1 MRFSQMTW
9 VIVLGLFLMPI
20 ALSAQTGLRKKADKY
35 YQLHDY
41 DEAIK
46 TYLRYI
52 NKNRD
57 EQTPKARLADSY
69 RHTNQL
75 KEAEKWY
82 KEVINI
88 STIDPEFYFQY
99 GQTLKGL
106 GKYEEARKWFLR
118 YAESNPEKGVHFSTS
133 CIHAMEKLGTP
144 AAYKINAEFV
154 NTPAADF
161 APTFFKDQVVFASSR
176 IDFSGSNKAR
186 AEVNFPF
193 VSRRDQ
199 NNYLMKPN
207 LLHERIKAANEG
219 PISYSADGRWVA
231 LTRNNF
237 VNGKRQIPSSGVNLN
252 LQIGEAL
259 PNGEW
264 QNEKYFSYNGSNFS
278 TAYPSFS
285 PDGNT
290 LYFASNRP
298 DGFGGFDIFVTFRVG
313 NTWTTPENLGPT
325 VNTQGDEISPF
336 FDGEDL
342 YFSSNYHKGM
352 GGLDV
357 FRAAKSG
364 GSWDR
369 VYHLDTNVNTSR
381 DDYGFIYD
389 KNKNLGYLVSNRTGG
404 KGNEDI
410 YRVSKSSDN
419 LEITVLDEFT
429 MQPIVGADI
438 DFSSCGQPTFVTDIN
453 GRHILQVPQGL
464 NCQATIRKAG
474 YLGSILNVSQNQLS
488 GAQSLQVLLRRSGS
502 GGGVVNNNPP
512 PNSGG
517 FTGQIFDVVT
527 GGNVGSVFV
536 AATNQQTGTRLETR
550 TDGTGN
556 YSLSLEPFTSYLI
569 TYSKP
574 GYFDVSRN
582 INTGNGQET
591 NLLGGYPIRATGNTP
606 PVTDNSNTNT
616 GGSTAPSGG
625 TFNTAGYSIQV
636 AAFNTSRT
644 NDLSRFKQLGSIGN
658 VYNRYEGNQTKVRV
672 GVFQTRA
679 EASAAAKKMKTQGF
693 KDCFVVS
700 ETLEGLGGEVV
711 IADNSKGNNNTG
723 NTGGTATSG
732 LSGYK
737 VRLAAYRKPE
747 FFQRSKVDAIGI
759 VERRIKGPWTIMLLS
774 GYGTLGD
781 AQRAASS
788 ARGAGFSQAH
798 VVIDDGVSLTKVK

>member
-1 MRFSQMTW
+1 MTW
-9 VIVLGLFLMPI
+9 VIVLGIFLMPI
-20 ALSAQTGLRKKADKY
+20 ALSAQSGLRKKADKY
-35 YQLHDY
+35 YQIHDY

-52 NKNRD
+52 SKNRN

-75 KEAEKWY
+75 AEAKKWY

-88 STIDPEFYFQY
+88 NTINPEFYFQY

-106 GKYEEARKWFLR
+106 KEYEEARKWFLK
-118 YAESNPEKGVHFSTS
+118 YAESNPEKGMHYAAS
-133 CIHAMEKLGTP
+133 CQHAIDKSGSP

-154 NTPAADF
+154 NTPASDF
-161 APTFFKDQVVFASSR
+161 APAFFKDQVVYASSR
-176 IDFSGSNKAR
+176 IDYSGSNKAR
-186 AEVNFPF
+186 AEVNYPF
-193 VSRRDQ
+193 ISSRDQ

-207 LLHERIKAANEG
+207 LLHQRIKAANEG
-219 PISYSADGRWVA
+219 PIAYSGDGRWVA

-252 LQIGEAL
+252 LQIAEAL

-264 QNEKYFSYNGSNFS
+264 QNEKYFTYNGPNFS

-336 FDGEDL
+336 FDGADL

-352 GGLDV
+352 GGFDV

-364 GSWDR
+364 GTWDR
-369 VYHLDTNVNTSR
+369 VYHLDTNINSPR

-389 KNKNLGYLVSNRTGG
+389 QNKNLGYLVSNRLGG
-404 KGNEDI
+404 KGQEDI

-419 LEITVLDEFT
+419 LEITVLDEFS
-429 MQPIVGADI
+429 MQPVVGADI

-464 NCQATIRKAG
+464 NCQAVIRKSG
-474 YLGSILNVSQNQLS
+474 YLANTLNVSQNQLG
-488 GAQSLQVLLRRSGS
+488 GAQSLQVLLRRSG
-502 GGGVVNNNPP
+502 GIVNNSSTNTSS
-512 PNSGG
+512 NTNTGYS
-517 FTGQIFDVVT
+517 GQIYDIVS

-536 AATNQQTGTRLETR
+536 AATNQQTGVRLETR

-556 YSLSLEPFTSYLI
+556 YTLSLDPNSSYLI

-574 GYFDVSRN
+574 GYYDVSRN
-582 INTGNGQET
+582 ITTGNGQTT
-591 NLLGGYPIRATGNTP
+591 NLLGGYPMRATGTTP
-606 PVTDNSNTNT
+606 PVTDNSGNGGTT
-616 GGSTAPSGG
+616 GGSFASGY
-625 TFNTAGYSIQV
+625 AVQV
-636 AAFNTSRT
+636 AAYNSSRT
-644 NDLSRFKQLGSIGN
+644 TDLSRFEKLGSLGN
-658 VYNRYEGNQTKVRV
+658 VYNRYDGNKTKIRV

-679 EASAAAKKMKTQGF
+679 EASAAAKKVKAKGF
-693 KDCFVVS
+693 KDAFVVS
-700 ETLEGLGGEVV
+700 ETLEGLGQEVV
-711 IADNSKGNNNTG
+711 IADIPKGNNTINTG
-723 NTGGTATSG
+723 STTTSTGGYG
-732 LSGYK
+732 GYK
-737 VRLAAYRKPE
+737 VRLAAYKKPQ
-747 FFQRSKVDAIGI
+747 FFQRSKVESMGI
-759 VERRIKGPWTIMLLS
+759 VEQKIKGPWTIMLLS
-774 GYGTLGD
+774 GYGTLGE
-781 AQRAASS
+781 ARRAASS
-788 ARGAGFSQAH
+788 ARGAGFSGAH
-798 VVIDDGVSLTKVK
+798 VVMDDGVSLTKVK